1 MITETAEPV
10 SHLLLGAS
18 LAGLGAAV
26 MIVYKNTTSRI
37 TRVEKRQDAHLSLLL
52 GVAMKVGVDKQLIK
66 DVQDAI
72 RSGS

>member
-1 MITETAEPV
+1 MIVEPVEPV

-26 MIVYKNTTSRI
+26 MMLYKNTTSRI
-37 TRVEKRQDAHLSLLL
+37 SKIEKIQNAHTALFIRM
-52 GVAMKVGVDKQLIK
+52 AMKVGVEEQFIR
-66 DVQDAI
+66 DVQDAV